1 MEGSHMGKKRI
12 NRSSRFAVLLLG
24 AVAVFAGCEAK
35 GPAQR
40 AGENVDKGVQNAKDA
55 INPPGPVEK
64 AGRSVDKALD
74 R

>member
-1 MEGSHMGKKRI
+1 MCKKRI
-12 NRSSRFAVLLLG
+12 KRGSHFALLLLG

-35 GPAQR
+35 GPVQR
-40 AGENVDKGVQNAKDA
+40 AGENVDKGVQTAKDA

>member
-1 MEGSHMGKKRI
+1 MSKKRI
-12 NRSSRFAVLLLG
+12 DRGSRFAVLLLG
-24 AVAVFAGCEAK
+24 AVEVFAGCEAK

-40 AGENVDKGVQNAKDA
+40 AGENVDKSVQKAKDT

-74 R
+74 N